1 MDELARLKESITR
14 HAGEGVTRTA
24 LPGVSVLC
32 SPTTTEPLGDLVEPT
47 LGVIAQGVKETT
59 LNGRTFTYGAGQ
71 FLIVSVKLPLVG
83 HIAQA
88 SAGAAPG
95 LRTQAAPGDD
105 RHAARRDRPAARAPR
120 CP

>member
-1 MDELARLKESITR
+1 LKESITR

-32 SPTTTEPLGDLVEPT
+32 SPTTTEQLGDLVEPT
-47 LGVIAQGVKETT
+47 LGFIAQGVKETT

-88 SAGAAPG
+88 SADEP
-95 LRTQAAPGDD
+95 APGDD